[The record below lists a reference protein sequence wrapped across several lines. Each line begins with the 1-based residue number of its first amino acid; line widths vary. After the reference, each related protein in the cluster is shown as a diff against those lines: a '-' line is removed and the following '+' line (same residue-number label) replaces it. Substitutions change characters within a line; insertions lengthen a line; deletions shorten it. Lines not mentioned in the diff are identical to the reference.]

1 MRRPSL
7 LGSLRAAHLRLS
19 LSAVLAAG
27 LILSLVAFLTL
38 RTTVD
43 QNLTLVARSISY
55 SAEAATVFGDATAA
69 QEVLT
74 PIAAREGLQAA
85 RIVDRHGRSVAS
97 FEARMQAALCNG
109 VPHIL
114 CGDVN
119 IAHRPIDLRNW
130 RANQH
135 HPGFT
140 PEERGWMDRMI
151 EKVGYVDAFRAVNSE
166 PDQYTW
172 WSNRGRAWAK
182 NVGWRIDYQLVTP
195 GLKDRVR
202 GASIYKRRRFS
213 DHAPLTIDY
222 DWQL

>member
-85 RIVDRHGRSVAS
+85 RIVDRHGR
-97 FEARMQAALCNG
+97 QLT
-109 VPHIL
+109 
-114 CGDVN
+114 
-119 IAHRPIDLRNW
+119 
-130 RANQH
+130 Q
-135 HPGFT
+135 
-140 PEERGWMDRMI
+140 
-151 EKVGYVDAFRAVNSE
+151 
-166 PDQYTW
+166 
-172 WSNRGRAWAK
+172 GRALLRYVFCSMWFAVPLAAYSSGRFNLPELGVIAAGWVAVWA
-182 NVGWRIDYQLVTP
+182 VLSRFHPERQFWHDAWAGTRLVD
-195 GLKDRVR
+195 DR
-202 GASIYKRRRFS
+202 
-213 DHAPLTIDY
+213 P
-222 DWQL
+222 